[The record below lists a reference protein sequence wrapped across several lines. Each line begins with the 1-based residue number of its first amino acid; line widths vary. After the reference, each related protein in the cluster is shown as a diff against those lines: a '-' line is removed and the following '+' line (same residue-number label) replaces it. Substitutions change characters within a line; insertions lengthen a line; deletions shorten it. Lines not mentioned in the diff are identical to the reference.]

1 MGILDSETNSPVV
14 KEPKSDVL
22 PHRQESEEDD
32 LNPAVRMLF
41 GFLPGFILIL
51 LGGLFL
57 LSQAG
62 YLAGEWWQYFLVG
75 MAVIVFLET
84 GMRVKAA
91 VPLRMKLVRIISAIL
106 LIAGGVLFLFDPNDW
121 WPWVLIVI
129 GIVSILLFLWARK
142 REKRVKT
149 DQKKG

>member
-1 MGILDSETNSPVV
+1 MGILESEKNSPDTNQSNSTAQPRE
-14 KEPKSDVL
+14 KG
-22 PHRQESEEDD
+22 EEEK
-32 LNPAVRMLF
+32 LNPAVQMIF

-57 LSQAG
+57 LSKAG

-84 GMRVKAA
+84 GIGVRTATHRR
-91 VPLRMKLVRIISAIL
+91 LRLVRIISAIL
-106 LIAGGVLFLFDPNDW
+106 LIAGGVLFLFDPNNW
-121 WPWVLIVI
+121 WPWVLIAV
-129 GIVSILLFLWARK
+129 GIVSILLFLWARQ

-149 DQKKG
+149 DQVKE